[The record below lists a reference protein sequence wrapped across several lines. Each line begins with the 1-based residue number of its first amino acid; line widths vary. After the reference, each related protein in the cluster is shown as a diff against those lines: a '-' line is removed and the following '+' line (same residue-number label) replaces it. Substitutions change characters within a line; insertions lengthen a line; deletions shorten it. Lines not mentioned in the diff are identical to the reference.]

1 MPAQAGIQDSQVVDR
16 TPLDSRLR
24 GNDECLFLS
33 GLEMFTAELDQT
45 IAAVAS
51 APGGASRGIV
61 RVSGPDS
68 VGIVGQLFE
77 SCETAAH
84 PTSRVS
90 YRDSGTVRLPE
101 FPPVQCDAW
110 VWPTARSY
118 TGQPMVELH
127 LPGSPPLLECV
138 LEALFEHG
146 VRPARAGEFT
156 LRAFLAGRMDLAQ
169 AEAVLGVIDA
179 DDHEELTTA
188 LNQLAG
194 GLSGK
199 LLQLRGDLLELL
211 ADLEA
216 GLDFVEEDIEFISRD
231 DVMSR
236 LQLGIDIVR
245 QLEDQADGRMI
256 SDDRLRVVLAG
267 LPNAGKSTL
276 FNALTGSDDAIVSSV
291 AGTTRDYL
299 SARVRCGE
307 LIVELVDTAGL
318 DQSETGIDGA
328 AQQLGDGQVG
338 EADLVL
344 WCSAIDG
351 QGELKIADEQALEK
365 VMARHDR
372 VVVIKTRCDLLND
385 AECSEETLLVS
396 ALSGEGLTKLREL
409 IAATLSENSKGERQ
423 FVGSTAA
430 RSKDSLRR
438 SRESL
443 QRAREAADGRMG
455 DELVA
460 FETRAGIE
468 TLGEIVGTIYT
479 DDLLDQIFSRFCIG
493 K

>member
-1 MPAQAGIQDSQVVDR
+1 
-16 TPLDSRLR
+16 
-24 GNDECLFLS
+24 
-33 GLEMFTAELDQT
+33 MFTAELDQT

-51 APGGASRGIV
+51 APGGAARGIV
-61 RVSGPDS
+61 RVSGADA
-68 VGIVGQLFE
+68 VATVGQVFE
-77 SCETAAH
+77 AGETAEPPA
-84 PTSRVS
+84 SQIS
-90 YRDSGTVRLPE
+90 YRQSGTVRLPD
-101 FPPVQCDAW
+101 FPSVQCDAW

-127 LPGSPPLLECV
+127 LPGSPALLECA
-138 LEALFEHG
+138 LESLFRQG

-216 GLDFVEEDIEFISRD
+216 GLDFVEEDIEFVSREE
-231 DVMSR
+231 VMRR
-236 LQLGIDIVR
+236 LQHGVDVVG
-245 QLEDQADGRMI
+245 QLEEQADGRMLA
-256 SDDRLRVVLAG
+256 DDQLRVVLAG

-276 FNALTGSDDAIVSSV
+276 FNALSKSNDAIVSAV

-299 SARVRCGE
+299 STRVTCGE
-307 LIVELVDTAGL
+307 LDIELIDTAGL
-318 DQSETGIDGA
+318 DHSETGIDGV
-328 AQQLGDGQVG
+328 AQQLGSGQVG
-338 EADLVL
+338 EADLLV
-344 WCSAIDG
+344 WCVACDAGEGTLSADR
-351 QGELKIADEQALEK
+351 LALEK
-365 VMARHDR
+365 LNSRHDR
-372 VVVIKTRCDLLND
+372 VIVIKTRGDLIDDGTEDFGGRSPEDTLVVSSASGAGL
-385 AECSEETLLVS
+385 AELRNSIAE
-396 ALSGEGLTKLREL
+396 ALSR
-409 IAATLSENSKGERQ
+409 SSQGERQ

-430 RSKDSLRR
+430 RSRDSLRR

-443 QRAREAADGRMG
+443 QRAHEAADGRFG

>member
-1 MPAQAGIQDSQVVDR
+1 
-16 TPLDSRLR
+16 
-24 GNDECLFLS
+24 
-33 GLEMFTAELDQT
+33 MFIAELDQT

-51 APGGASRGIV
+51 APGGADRGIV
-61 RVSGPDS
+61 RVSGAEAVAVVDQ
-68 VGIVGQLFE
+68 VFA
-77 SCETAAH
+77 SCETAGEPA
-84 PTSRVS
+84 SRIS
-90 YRDSGTVRLPE
+90 YRATGTVTIPD
-101 FPPVQCDAW
+101 FPAVPTDAW

-127 LPGSPPLLECV
+127 LPGSPPLLERV
-138 LEALFEHG
+138 LETLFQHG

-199 LLQLRGDLLELL
+199 LLLLRGDLLELL

-216 GLDFVEEDIEFISRD
+216 GLDFVEEDIEFVSREE
-231 DVMSR
+231 VMRR
-236 LQLGIDIVR
+236 LQRGIDIIR
-245 QLEDQADGRMI
+245 QLEEQADGRML
-256 SDDRLRVVLAG
+256 SDGQLRVVLAG

-276 FNALTGSDDAIVSSV
+276 FNALSKSDDAIVSSV

-299 SARVRCGE
+299 SARVSFGE
-307 LIVELVDTAGL
+307 LSIELVDTAGM
-318 DQSETGIDGA
+318 DQSGSGIAGA
-328 AQQLGDGQVG
+328 AQELGGSQVG
-338 EADLVL
+338 DADLVL
-344 WCSAIDG
+344 WCSAIDAT
-351 QGELKIADEQALEK
+351 GEERTADQAALEDVK
-365 VMARHDR
+365 SRHDR
-372 VVVIKTRCDLLND
+372 VIVLGTRGDLMD
-385 AECSEETLLVS
+385 AVGDRSGQDALAVS
-396 ALSGEGLTKLREL
+396 AVSGTGLDELREL
-409 IAATLSENSKGERQ
+409 VADALSERSQGERQ

-430 RSKDSLRR
+430 RSRDSLRR

-443 QRAREAADGRMG
+443 QRAFDAADGRLG

>member
-1 MPAQAGIQDSQVVDR
+1 
-16 TPLDSRLR
+16 
-24 GNDECLFLS
+24 
-33 GLEMFTAELDQT
+33 MFTAELDQT

-51 APGGASRGIV
+51 APGGAGRGIV
-61 RVSGPDS
+61 RVSGGDA
-68 VGIVGQLFE
+68 VALVHQLFE
-77 SCETAAH
+77 PGETDAEPAS
-84 PTSRVS
+84 TIS
-90 YRDSGTVRLPE
+90 YRAAGTVTVSD
-101 FPPVQCDAW
+101 FPQVPADAW

-127 LPGSPPLLECV
+127 LPGSPPLLERV
-138 LEALFEHG
+138 LETLFEHG

-216 GLDFVEEDIEFISRD
+216 GLDFVEEDIEFVSREE
-231 DVMSR
+231 VMRR
-236 LQLGIDIVR
+236 LQSGIDVIR
-245 QLEDQADGRMI
+245 QLEQQADGRMLA
-256 SDDRLRVVLAG
+256 DDRLRVVLAG

-276 FNALTGSDDAIVSSV
+276 FNALSKSDDAIVSSV

-299 SARVRCGE
+299 ASKVSCGE
-307 LIVELVDTAGL
+307 LTIELIDTAGL
-318 DQSETGIDGA
+318 DRSESGIDGA
-328 AQQLGDGQVG
+328 AQKLGGVQVG

-344 WCSAIDG
+344 WCSAVDNSD
-351 QGELKIADEQALEK
+351 EDRAADRDALADLKS
-365 VMARHDR
+365 RHDR
-372 VVVIKTRCDLLND
+372 VIVIETRGDLRTTASDRKELD
-385 AECSEETLLVS
+385 APMVS
-396 ALSGEGLTKLREL
+396 AVSGEGLDELREL
-409 IAATLSENSKGERQ
+409 IARVLSESSQGERQ

-430 RSKDSLRR
+430 RSRDSLRR
-438 SRESL
+438 ASESL
-443 QRAREAADGRMG
+443 LRAFDAADGSLG

-460 FETRAGIE
+460 FETRTGIE